1 VLETFGSV
9 VLSTPTRPLDMGTYI
24 EVGCVVLASRR
35 LCRARE
41 NLSRCA
47 LRHASGIMYSWGR
60 YSSSSLCTSLRGPR
74 EQSRLDYG
82 AKRRRHQ
89 VIAINRPRS
98 PLTTHATC
106 SSLLLTTNRQ
116 RTQREH
122 VLWAECTESSTLSLE
137 RHSSGLGAR
146 PSDTTY
152 PCCYCCKLLLTCY
165 TLRCLWWTSSSLLA
179 CILYSKQRKNSR

>member
-137 RHSSGLGAR
+137 RHSAGWVLGQQKLR
-146 PSDTTY
+146 THVVTVVS
-152 PCCYCCKLLLTCY
+152 CYLPVTPFDVFGGRHLPY
-165 TLRCLWWTSSSLLA
+165 SSLYPL
-179 CILYSKQRKNSR
+179 Q